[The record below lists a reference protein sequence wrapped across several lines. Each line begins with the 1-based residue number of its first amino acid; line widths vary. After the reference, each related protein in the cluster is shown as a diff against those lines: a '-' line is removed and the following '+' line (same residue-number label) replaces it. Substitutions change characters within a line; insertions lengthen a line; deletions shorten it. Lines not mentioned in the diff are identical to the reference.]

1 MDVPTPPPGQP
12 KAAAMRFIMITVLI
26 DMMSVGLIVPVL
38 PGLVGTFTDNQ
49 TAQAFWTACAAGA
62 YGLAN
67 FFGSSMLGALS
78 DRYGRRPVLLMGFCG
93 FALSFFATALVS
105 QLWMLIVVRG
115 AAGALQANA
124 SAANAYVADITAPAD
139 RAKRFGM
146 LGAMFGLGFTLGPAL
161 GGFLASFDLRWP
173 FWVAGTLSL
182 LNLIYG
188 IAVLPESL
196 PPERRQ
202 AVAWWRANPFTALR
216 NLARLRGVG
225 LLLAV
230 LALSSLAQFILH
242 TTWVLYTQFRFQWG
256 PFENGWSLFVVGLVS
271 VLVQGVLLRHLLA
284 RWGAQ
289 RLALIGLVSGSVA
302 YLLWGLSTQSWM
314 VYAVI
319 GLNLLGFSAASV
331 LQSIVS
337 NAASA
342 ETQGQTLGAVSSLN
356 SLMLV
361 LAPMLGGATLTWVSH
376 LAPDDWR
383 LGAPFFLS
391 AALQAV
397 AALLALRHFTT
408 RRNKLAAQAAT

>member
-1 MDVPTPPPGQP
+1 MDVSPPTRALP
-12 KAAAMRFIMITVLI
+12 KPAAMRFIMVTVLI

-38 PGLVGTFTDNQ
+38 PGLVGTLTDNQ

-78 DRYGRRPVLLMGFCG
+78 DRYGRRPVLLIGFCG
-93 FALSFFATALVS
+93 FALSFFATAWAS

-115 AAGALQANA
+115 LAGALQANA

-182 LNLIYG
+182 INLIYG

-196 PPERRQ
+196 PAERRRP
-202 AVAWWRANPFTALR
+202 VAWWRANPFTALR
-216 NLARLRGVG
+216 ELAQLRGVG

-289 RLALIGLVSGSVA
+289 RLALIGLVSGTFA

-314 VYAVI
+314 MYVVI
-319 GLNLLGFSAASV
+319 GLNLLGFSAASA

-342 ETQGQTLGAVSSLN
+342 QTQGQTLGAVSSLN

-361 LAPMLGGATLTWVSH
+361 FAPLLGGAALTWVSH
-376 LAPDDWR
+376 LPPHDWR
-383 LGAPFFLS
+383 LGAPFFLC
-391 AALQAV
+391 AALQGL
-397 AALLALRHFTT
+397 AAFLALRHFSA
-408 RRNKLAAQAAT
+408 RNRLAAPAAS